1 MTLKVIELNDKAIKV
16 GDESGILLRSPGFV
30 LADGKTVLLGEEA
43 EKQARLKPTSAFNKY
58 WQELSLEPFRQ
69 HEKFRHYADFAHAH
83 LIHVAEQ
90 AQLDHDVIF
99 AVPGSFTRQQIAIL
113 LGLARHSPLRPV
125 GVVDSALAMAVAT
138 ASTAETII
146 HADIQLHQ
154 VVLTRLRRKGDLLQS
169 DSVIQVP
176 GVGSQHFM
184 DLMMKLATGLF
195 IQQSRFNPQHNAE
208 SEQQLYNAL
217 PGWLA
222 QDEKEG
228 NLILELSSGGS
239 LYTAKWPRQSLVS
252 SLGGHYRRIAQQLAA
267 LAAADPAQLLLSE
280 ELAALPGLQ
289 ATLADYPNLLVVDSQ
304 SGLAGCL
311 ERSDLIISGEEA
323 VHRVT
328 ALPLAPA
335 APARAESAPLPTHAL
350 FRDHA
355 FALPGLEIRNQESL
369 NGHSAAAAGLVLAI
383 AGLQD
388 RLGRIEKADDGL
400 YYFQGEAAHF
410 FVNDEQCQGR
420 QALALGD
427 RLRFPGSEESIRLIR
442 VSDE

>member
-90 AQLDHDVIF
+90 AELDHDVIF
-99 AVPGSFTRQQIAIL
+99 AVPGSFSRQQIAIL
-113 LGLARHSPLRPV
+113 MGLAKHSPLRPV
-125 GVVDSALAMAVAT
+125 GVVDSALAMAVAATT
-138 ASTAETII
+138 ADTVI

-154 VVLTRLRRKGDLLQS
+154 VVLTRLRRKDDLLQT

-184 DLMMKLATGLF
+184 DLMMKLATNLF

-222 QDEKEG
+222 QNDKEG
-228 NLILELSSGGS
+228 NLILELSNGGS
-239 LYTAKWPRQSLVS
+239 VYTAKWPRQSLVS

-289 ATLADYPNLLVVDSQ
+289 ATLVDYPNLLVVDSH

-311 ERSDLIISGEEA
+311 ERADLIISGEEA

-328 ALPLAPA
+328 ALPLASA
-335 APARAESAPLPTHAL
+335 APVGAELAPLPTHAL

-355 FALPGLEIRNQESL
+355 YALSGLEIRNQESV
-369 NGHSAAAAGLVLAI
+369 NGHSAAVAGLALSI
-383 AGLQD
+383 AGLPD
-388 RLGRIEKADDGL
+388 RLGRIEKTGDGL
-400 YYFQGEAAHF
+400 CFQGEAAQF
-410 FVNDEQCQGR
+410 FVNDEQCHGR
-420 QALALGD
+420 AALALGD
-427 RLRFPGSEESIRLIR
+427 RLRFPGSDESIRLIR